1 MAIADY
7 GGAVLPYGTKVP
19 VGARNYTIAPAPE
32 VKNTYTPPEKVYGD
46 SKNFEAK
53 VLSTPKFGDL
63 VFDGSEFEG
72 PGLNILLSNEQ
83 LGSLDFS
90 KPIPQKATSLTF
102 RTANGVYSFH
112 PSNILEKG
120 FVANGQQF
128 YNPQVLKNLDKI
140 YEQGQPVSMKGVGW
154 YEDFLK
160 KNDLSTEGILL
171 PAGELNFNVGVGGNW
186 QQYNIGNV
194 SDKIKFNELS
204 GIGKVGDKYVYINN
218 ASPVGGADKA
228 YGYYDETGRGYG
240 EWSDER
246 GGLLGSASRAIAKI
260 PFAAEV
266 AGAISVNP
274 YVYATL
280 KGMAGGASG
289 QDPLKV
295 GLQAGATVLAA
306 DLASDL
312 LRGSPAGATPV
323 GGTPGVSEV
332 YPVDMGYTAPGVPIP
347 PSASVGLP
355 PVDLFGGTTFPGQ
368 GIKVPPID
376 SSQVALLP
384 DGTVL
389 PGQGLNL
396 PTMPGIPSMGMGTG
410 LTVGVPGGTVG
421 ALGFTP
427 TGAVPILGDASSFIN
442 NPDVLWRPVIE
453 PAASTISLRD
463 AFDIARGIN
472 RASGLLGGGGGGGV
486 GGVSDPGQMPAG
498 SVDVS
503 NLLTLLSGAR
513 VRTPNVYS
521 LLG

>member
-19 VGARNYTIAPAPE
+19 IGARNYTIAPAPE
-32 VKNTYTPPEKVYGD
+32 VKDTYTPPEKVYGD

-63 VFDGSEFEG
+63 VFDGSEFEA
-72 PGLNILLSNEQ
+72 PALNLTLKADQ
-83 LGSLDFS
+83 VGSWDFS
-90 KPIPQKATSLTF
+90 KPIPQKATSILF

-128 YNPQVLKNLDKI
+128 YNPNVLKNLDQI
-140 YEQGQPVSMKGVGW
+140 YEQGQPVSLEGVGW
-154 YEDFLK
+154 YDDFLK

-186 QQYNIGNV
+186 QQYDIGNV
-194 SDKIKFNELS
+194 SDKIQFNELS

-228 YGYYDETGRGYG
+228 YGYYDETGSGYG

-246 GGLLGSASRAIAKI
+246 GGFLGSASRAIAKI

-266 AGAISVNP
+266 AGAVSGNP

-280 KGMAGGASG
+280 KGLAGGASG
-289 QDPLKV
+289 EDPLKV

-312 LRGSPAGATPV
+312 LKGSPVEAAPV

-332 YPVDMGYTAPGVPIP
+332 FPVDMSVGGSVTPLP
-347 PSASVGLP
+347 PMDVGLP
-355 PVDLFGGTTFPGQ
+355 SYGLLDGVTFPGQ
-368 GIKVPPID
+368 GLQVPGI
-376 SSQVALLP
+376 SSPDISLLP
-384 DGTVL
+384 SGTTL
-389 PGQGLNL
+389 PGQGLVL
-396 PTMPGIPSMGMGTG
+396 PTMPGIPAMGGGKG
-410 LTVGVPGGTVG
+410 LTLGVPGGTVG
-421 ALGFTP
+421 AGGFVP
-427 TGAVPILGDASSFIN
+427 SNAVPVLGDPSSFIN
-442 NPDVLWRPVIE
+442 DPDVLGRPVIE

-463 AFDIARGIN
+463 AFDVARGLN
-472 RASGLLGGGGGGGV
+472 RASGLLGGGGGGEV
-486 GGVSDPGQMPAG
+486 GGVGDPGQMPAG

-503 NLLTLLSGAR
+503 NLLALLSGAG